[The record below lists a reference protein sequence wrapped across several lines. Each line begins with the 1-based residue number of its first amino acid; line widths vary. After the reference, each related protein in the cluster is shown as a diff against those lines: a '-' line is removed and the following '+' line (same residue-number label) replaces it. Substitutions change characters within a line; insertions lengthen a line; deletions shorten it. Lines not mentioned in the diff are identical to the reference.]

1 MARHRALG
9 FLGVTALLLAGC
21 GAATETAPLPAGTKV
36 EVSLQL
42 STTSVVIG
50 DPVHTTVTMK
60 NLTRRP
66 ITVKGCAANGW
77 LHVGLENRAI
87 RFSPG
92 SLLMACA
99 PTIKLAPG
107 ANDFPVTISTSYSQ
121 CTSSSSVTASLPACT
136 VRGGPPFLPA
146 GRYTTKVVVTGLPAA
161 TVLAPRQVVTLRSPS
176 S

>member
-9 FLGVTALLLAGC
+9 SLGVTALLLAGC

-107 ANDFPVTISTSYSQ
+107 ANDFPATISTSYSQ